1 MVTNATNILLCS
13 SGASS
18 PLKPACTT
26 NQELCQMVQ
35 IVFLPSPKPDCFH
48 KAGAT
53 FGGTQTLFTPKQAIC
68 YNLAIT

>member
-1 MVTNATNILLCS
+1 MTSMVTTATNILLCS

-18 PLKPACTT
+18 PLKPACT

-53 FGGTQTLFTPKQAIC
+53 FGGTQTLFTPEQAIC
-68 YNLAIT
+68 